1 MLRKDKQQLEQQQQQ
16 AEEQQQQQRRHVK
29 FISKKCRA
37 KVQKLH

>member
-1 MLRKDKQQLEQQQQQ
+1 MLRKDKQQQQLEQQQQVD
-16 AEEQQQQQRRHVK
+16 EQQKQRRQVK